1 MSSPTTHD
9 RQPQTGIGR
18 RMFSTVSRAR
28 RLAVRT
34 EGQTMPEYGI
44 VLAVLTSVTALL
56 FAVLGNKVVD
66 VVNSVAGLLP

>member
-1 MSSPTTHD
+1 
-9 RQPQTGIGR
+9 
-18 RMFSTVSRAR
+18 MFSTVSRAR